1 MIAIWPLVFC
11 IAGAL
16 AWALS
21 SNAKI
26 AEMGRLA
33 FFCGLFWLVYGLAGK
48 GALHF

>member
-11 IAGAL
+11 IVGAL

-26 AEMGRLA
+26 AEMGKLA
-33 FFCGLFWLVYGLAGK
+33 FFCGLFWLVYGLTGK
-48 GALHF
+48 SLRLL